1 MRVAF
6 DVSPLSHPPTG
17 IGNYIRGTLAGMT
30 AAAGTGDE
38 IVPFAP
44 TSLRGPKRIRAR
56 LVGLPV
62 TPRLWPLP
70 ASHLARTGWSRI
82 GFPPAE
88 WLLGRFDALLFTDWM
103 TPPQRAGLRA
113 TTIHDLVPHHHPE
126 WCTPR
131 TIAMHRR
138 KDDAARRC
146 DVVFANSAYTAA
158 DAARSLGIDEE
169 RLVVARPGLEPGYV
183 PGGPRAAPADR
194 YVLGVGTLEPRKNLG
209 RLVDAWRLLGGDR
222 RLVLAGGA
230 GWGERP
236 DLADPGIVLP
246 GYVAEDDLPPL
257 YRGADVFVYPSLFE
271 GFGMPVIE
279 AMACGT
285 PVVASAHPSLD
296 EACGDAAVRVDP
308 ESAEAIAAGIEEA
321 LARRDEL
328 VRLGLAHASS
338 FSWEATGSVV
348 LEALRGRLR

>member
-17 IGNYIRGTLAGMT
+17 IGNYIRGTLAGLV
-30 AAAGTGDE
+30 AAAGEIDE

-44 TSLRGPKRIRAR
+44 TSLKGPERIRAR
-56 LVGLPV
+56 LAGLPV
-62 TPRLWPLP
+62 RSRLWPLP
-70 ASHLARTGWSRI
+70 ASHAARTAWSMV

-88 WLLGRFDALLFTDWM
+88 WLIGRFDALIFTDWM
-103 TPPQRAGLRA
+103 SPPQRGGLRA

-138 KDDAARRC
+138 KDEAARRC
-146 DVVFANSAYTAA
+146 DLVFANSSYTAA
-158 DAARSLGIDEE
+158 DAARTLGLDEE
-169 RLVVARPGLEPGYV
+169 HLVVAYPGLDPRYV
-183 PGGPRAAPADR
+183 PDGSGRDVDAP

-209 RLVDAWRLLGGDR
+209 GLVDAWRLLGGER
-222 RLVLAGGA
+222 RLVLAGGG

-236 DLADPGIVLP
+236 DLDDPGILLP
-246 GYVAEDDLPPL
+246 GYVADEDLPPL

-271 GFGMPVIE
+271 GFGIPVIE
-279 AMACGT
+279 AMACGV

-296 EACGDAAVRVDP
+296 EACGGAAVRVDP
-308 ESAEAIAAGIEEA
+308 ESPAAIAAGIEEA
-321 LARRDEL
+321 DRRRDEL
-328 VRLGLAHASS
+328 VTRGLAHARS
-338 FSWEATGSVV
+338 FSWAETGRVM
-348 LEALRGRLR
+348 LRALREALS